1 MCLESDT
8 IACYKHHIQ
17 TNILPFLQ
25 RRREFKSASMLS
37 IPVED
42 AEVVV
47 KINQAEKDKKIKDI
61 SSMMEEVL
69 KVMDAYNLL
78 KEKSNLS
85 Q

>member
-1 MCLESDT
+1 
-8 IACYKHHIQ
+8 
-17 TNILPFLQ
+17 
-25 RRREFKSASMLS
+25 MLS